1 MCMRAG
7 INTNCINRQNI
18 KPPET
23 AEKCLL
29 TKFGFELILVVE
41 LRSWIKLSDFFF
53 LNIRNRNV
61 RLCSTLKAFICIKTK
76 TFSRHFVH

>member
-23 AEKCLL
+23 AEKCLS

-53 LNIRNRNV
+53 
-61 RLCSTLKAFICIKTK
+61 F
-76 TFSRHFVH
+76 FF